1 MRYVYGPVPSRRLGW
16 SLGVDLIPAKTCT
29 FNCIYCQLGRSRT
42 LTLERS
48 EYVPFDGVL
57 EEIREKTA
65 CRPDYITISGS
76 GEPTLYSRLGEL
88 LDQIRSLTDVP
99 LAVLTN
105 GSLLWREDVREELKA
120 ASLVIPSLDAGNAAM
135 FATINRPH
143 GDLDF
148 EQVLQGL
155 VDFRESFAGQIW
167 LEILLVAGF
176 TANNSEIQ
184 DLSRCVERIR
194 PDRVQLNTVTRPP
207 AEDYAV
213 AVPPHELLEYA
224 QQFRPVAEVIGD
236 APSTHARNRC
246 ADITQD
252 TLGLIRRRP
261 CTLQDVANG
270 LGIHVLEAVKH
281 LEILTADA
289 RVHSTMIGSKVFYMA
304 RF

>member
-29 FNCIYCQLGRSRT
+29 FNCIYCQLGKSRT
-42 LTLERS
+42 VTLERS
-48 EYVPFDGVL
+48 EYVPFDAV
-57 EEIREKTA
+57 EKEIRETLA

-88 LDQIRSLTDVP
+88 LERIRSLTDVP

-105 GSLLWREDVREELKA
+105 GSLFWREEVRAELKA
-120 ASLVIPSLDAGNAAM
+120 ASLVIPSLDAGNADM
-135 FATINRPH
+135 FAVINRPH

-148 EQVLQGL
+148 DQVVQGL

-167 LEILLVAGF
+167 LEILLVASF
-176 TANNSEIQ
+176 TANPKEIG
-184 DLSRCVERIR
+184 DLVRCVERIR

-207 AEDYAV
+207 AEECAL
-213 AVPPHELLEYA
+213 AVPTDELREYA
-224 QQFRPVAEVIGD
+224 QLFRPVAEVIGE
-236 APSTHARNRC
+236 APSTHARRRC

-252 TLGLIRRRP
+252 ILGLIRRRP

-289 RVHSTMIGSKVFYMA
+289 RVHSTVIGSKVFYMA
-304 RF
+304 RS